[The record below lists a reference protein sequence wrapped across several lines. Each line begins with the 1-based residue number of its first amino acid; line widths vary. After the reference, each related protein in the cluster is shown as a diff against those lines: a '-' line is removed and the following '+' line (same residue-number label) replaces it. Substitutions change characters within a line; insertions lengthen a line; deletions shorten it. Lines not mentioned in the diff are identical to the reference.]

1 MTECKSELGN
11 DIYIPLVLR
20 KKLKSVMC
28 SDMQA
33 AQLVVRE
40 FPRQHTD
47 LTACYGAIAITE
59 KSTNR
64 HVAFVVASEMA
75 VDKQLVFLFVDAAYA
90 AIGFEQRLL
99 RHAIEGMGPQACHVS
114 LCMRVEDA
122 QSVLR
127 TVPAYRFS
135 SCIDLH
141 PADDCGV
148 VRATYKLMA
157 CDQDNLF
164 PKSNTPTAK
173 AQLRDENLYPETAN
187 L

>member
-20 KKLKSVMC
+20 KKLQSVMC
-28 SDMQA
+28 CDMLA
-33 AQLVVRE
+33 AQLVARE

-47 LTACYGAIAITE
+47 LTACYEAIAIAE
-59 KSTNR
+59 KSNNR
-64 HVAFVVASEMA
+64 HVAFVVASEVA
-75 VDKQLVFLFVDAAYA
+75 ADKQLVFLFVEAAYA

-99 RHAIEGMGPQACHVS
+99 RHAIEGMGLQACHVS

-157 CDQDNLF
+157 CDQGNLF

-187 L
+187 R